1 MNGWSLE
8 GMGVSSS
15 RCPHEYDSEWRIIAD
30 VYLESIYV
38 QSRDQPTRNSG
49 AKGDL
54 DRTLPEEKT
63 YENRLV
69 CQRPAQ
75 VQNIGKERK
84 KERKKGRKGRGK
96 SRFSDSRRSFPK
108 VGSRAYFLIC
118 IAAIIVNIVSCI
130 SCIFA
135 IEALSSLISRP

>member
-84 KERKKGRKGRGK
+84 KERKEGRGAAK
-96 SRFSDSRRSFPK
+96 ADSRTAEGR
-108 VGSRAYFLIC
+108 FLKWGQGP
-118 IAAIIVNIVSCI
+118 I
-130 SCIFA
+130 S
-135 IEALSSLISRP
+135 